1 MRVPAATHTR
11 VLEKHATGEGHW
23 HAPHDRGASTR
34 GGRRPSF
41 RTLVPSLADHP
52 PADVPPHPRLGG
64 RCPVGASLAPRAL
77 HTYPAPEGGPCGVGG
92 LAAHGVRDRHRWGG
106 DAPRS
111 SDEWC
116 APGSLVATTGW
127 CVCVCVC
134 GVFGCMYVSIRRVCM
149 RCARSPPPPCQP
161 QELHTCRPPRADDA
175 QTLWDVYVSE
185 WSRTGCT
192 ATARAR
198 REKLR
203 RWQHMVRRRQH
214 TSDSNHVVVPLERPR
229 DRPVAAS
236 ENGWGGGTE
245 TYIRFF
251 ASVRWSDAPRVLEMF
266 AAMHAIIDRFR
277 ATGAVRRARTLL
289 LGTLCLSCTAEG
301 GAKGSVRRRTFA
313 PSITYAVPSFRAPA
327 RLSSPRWMG

>member
-1 MRVPAATHTR
+1 MP
-11 VLEKHATGEGHW
+11 LGKATGTHRTTAAHRHAEDVARRFVHW
-23 HAPHDRGASTR
+23 FLHWPTTHPPTSRHIHDWVAAVQLEPRWRHGRCTRTLPLRVVRAALVVLQHTASAIDIDGAGTHHGRQMSGVHLGRWLQPR
-34 GGRRPSF
+34 GG
-41 RTLVPSLADHP
+41 V
-52 PADVPPHPRLGG
+52 
-64 RCPVGASLAPRAL
+64 
-77 HTYPAPEGGPCGVGG
+77 CG
-92 LAAHGVRDRHRWGG
+92 
-106 DAPRS
+106 
-111 SDEWC
+111 
-116 APGSLVATTGW
+116 
-127 CVCVCVC
+127 CVCVC

-203 RWQHMVRRRQH
+203 RWQHMVRRRQQ

-289 LGTLCLSCTAEG
+289 LGTLGLSRTAWK